1 MKLNDIFNMA
11 AAAAFAVAAAAC
23 SQEPAPVEKPEPAPE
38 PIIDPVELTVFTAGL
53 PDSETKT
60 YLGENQDGKFPILWS
75 EGDCIAVDGTASEA
89 LAKEDAGSK
98 EATFMLEGVH
108 QPPYTAIY
116 PATAVVSADKVK
128 FASVQATS
136 EGCYDPA
143 AALMAAYSETET
155 SLSFNHLCAYLKIN
169 VNYPSNCTRR
179 ATKATFSGNG
189 GEILAGE
196 AELSVSDGIP
206 STSALTAGEKSV
218 TVNLSAEAA
227 TADGTGAAQS
237 FLIAL
242 PPTTFE
248 NGFRI
253 DFSDA
258 KGTFLKAETSSNV
271 PLTKGVVLNAPEL
284 NFSYVEGGN
293 SDLEEVEPGQLTI
306 VWDKAVAIETVSSS
320 YGRVHRLNDG
330 RLMVSYTSKNTVK
343 VRFSSDNGKTWSAA
357 TQICGATTGAV
368 GELRYYRVTPD
379 FAQLSSAN
387 PYKPGRII
395 CAVNER
401 GFMDV
406 NNGTVRNDMYPYFI
420 SVSASD
426 DYGKTWNELKKIYT
440 SSTNFERGCYEPFV
454 LELPDGT
461 VQIYFADKSPYQ
473 ENWQNISVI
482 ESKDGGE
489 TWSTN
494 PRLVCYT
501 EGLRDGMASAT
512 IYDGNIYVG
521 IEHLESESLQ
531 FYPQIVYNPVSE
543 NWKSTVFGNS
553 TYRFDPFETKMASA
567 TQYSGAPYIS
577 QTDNYMIMS
586 YQTVDVTVWDEKDHI
601 KAPMAH
607 RIAEVQVC
615 PKSEFNGGKF
625 STMRVKTRGPVADG
639 VNTGINWPSLCP
651 LGGDDFLLVYELHGL
666 NGNDP
671 KDPNLCCV
679 RGHITTSTPEFK

>member
-11 AAAAFAVAAAAC
+11 AAAALAVAAAAC
-23 SQEPAPVEKPEPAPE
+23 SQEPKPEDKTE
-38 PIIDPVELTVFTAGL
+38 PNPDPIVDPIEVTVFTAGL

-75 EGDCIAVDGTASEA
+75 EGDCIAVNGTASEA

-98 EATFMLEGVH
+98 EATFVVGVTLTA
-108 QPPYTAIY
+108 PYTAIY
-116 PATAVVSADKVK
+116 PATAAVSANKVK
-128 FASVQATS
+128 FASVQTTS

-143 AALMAAYSETET
+143 AALMAAYSETAT
-155 SLSFNHLCAYLKIN
+155 SLSFNHLCSYLKIS

-179 ATKATFSGNG
+179 ATEATFTGNG

-196 AELSVSDGIP
+196 AKLSFSEDGIP
-206 STSALTAGEKSV
+206 STSALTSGEKSV
-218 TVNLSAEAA
+218 TVNISSEAA
-227 TADGTGAAQS
+227 TADGTDAVQS

-242 PPTTFE
+242 PPTKFD
-248 NGFRI
+248 NGFKI
-253 DFSDA
+253 EFSDA
-258 KGTFLKAETSSNV
+258 KGVFLNAETSSNV
-271 PLTKGVVLNAPEL
+271 SLAKGIILKAPEL

-293 SDLEEVEPGQLTI
+293 SDLEEVESGQLTI
-306 VWDKAVAIETVSSS
+306 VWDKPVAIETVSSS

-343 VRFSSDNGKTWSAA
+343 VRFSSDNGKKWSAA
-357 TQICGATTGAV
+357 TQITAVTTGSV

-379 FAQLSSAN
+379 FAQLSSNN

-406 NNGTVRNDMYPYFI
+406 NSGTVRNDMYPYFI

-473 ENWQNISVI
+473 KNWQNISVL

-567 TQYSGAPYIS
+567 TQYSGAPYLS

-586 YQTVDVTVWDEKDHI
+586 YQTVDVSKYDFV
-601 KAPMAH
+601 AAQSH
-607 RIAEVQVC
+607 RVAEVQVC
-615 PKSEFNGGKF
+615 PKSEFNDGKF
-625 STMRVKTRGPVADG
+625 STMRGKTRGPVADG

-671 KDPNLCCV
+671 KDPNLYCV